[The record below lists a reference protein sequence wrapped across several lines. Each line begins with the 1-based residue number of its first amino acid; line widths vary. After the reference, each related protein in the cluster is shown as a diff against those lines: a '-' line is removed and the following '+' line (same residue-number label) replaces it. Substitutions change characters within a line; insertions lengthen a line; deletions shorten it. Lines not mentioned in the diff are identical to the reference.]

1 MPEASDTKPINLR
14 ISTKL
19 HERLTAISEDRMVG
33 MNKIVTKAIEKYL
46 GELEGHDPLAPTHG

>member
-1 MPEASDTKPINLR
+1 
-14 ISTKL
+14 
-19 HERLTAISEDRMVG
+19 MVG